1 MSLFSKNRNRV
12 RRKVYLPKCAAAA
25 VVNVPAGATDVKVYA
40 RNNTATATSI
50 SVGNVAAGA
59 QFVAVT
65 AVPTGTVAA
74 PGYLNP
80 AIVGTTLVYQA
91 NGTINVTMTVGGIAD
106 VVVEFTE
113 LAASLPLMVAG
124 SYAAGQQGVSAQ

>member
-12 RRKVYLPKCAAAA
+12 RRKVYLPKAAAA
-25 VVNVPAGATDVKVYA
+25 SVINVPAGATDVRVYA
-40 RNNTATATSI
+40 RNTTATATSI
-50 SVGNVAAGA
+50 SVGNAPAGA

-65 AVPTGTVAA
+65 PVPTGTVAA

-91 NGTINVTMTVGGIAD
+91 NGTINVTMTVGGVAD

-113 LAASLPLMVAG
+113 LANSLPLMVAG
-124 SYAAGQQGVSAQ
+124 SYATGQQGVSSQ